1 LSAQA
6 WAVFLGMRL
15 TEALTPCQ
23 HVDTSSLCIYRQRSA
38 INGRKKITWLPFALQ
53 RKDAYFHT
61 MWRRFLC
68 CIVRRY
74 IALELDIS
82 RNSLV
87 AAL

>member
-1 LSAQA
+1 
-6 WAVFLGMRL
+6 MRL
-15 TEALTPCQ
+15 TEAPTLCQ
-23 HVDTSSLCIYRQRSA
+23 HGDTSLASIYQQRSA

-53 RKDAYFHT
+53 RKDAYFYT